1 MNVNREADE
10 FLSGVRGREC
20 WSVIGGASTGS
31 AISIKF
37 GDRVPLLR
45 PLQNPT
51 LSLEDRA
58 FDGERS
64 LIVYCDWRLDRGSGI
79 VCTSQTVDDVG
90 TLDLSALNQIKGQ
103 IVQDI
108 EFTSRMYD
116 LRIQFVNGYHLSVFC
131 DLAADYDGSNYIMFN
146 PKTCIAVTAQGNLSV
161 EMR

>member
-1 MNVNREADE
+1 MSANREAEE
-10 FLSGVRGREC
+10 FMCEVRGREC

-31 AISIKF
+31 AISMRF
-37 GDRVPLLR
+37 GNRVPLRR

-51 LSLEDRA
+51 LSLEERI

-64 LIVYCDWRLDRGSGI
+64 LIVYCDWRLDHGSSV
-79 VCTSQTVDDVG
+79 VCTSQTVDDLG
-90 TLDLSALNQIKGQ
+90 TLDLSAFNQIKGQ

-108 EFTSRMYD
+108 EFTSRMHD
-116 LRIQFVNGYHLSVFC
+116 LRIRFANGYHLSVFC
-131 DLAADYDGSNYIMFN
+131 DLAADHDGPNYIMFN

>member
-1 MNVNREADE
+1 MSVHREAEE

-20 WSVIGGASTGS
+20 WSIIGGASTGS
-31 AISIKF
+31 AISMRF
-37 GDRVPLLR
+37 GNRVPLHRRLK
-45 PLQNPT
+45 NPT
-51 LSLEDRA
+51 LSLEEQT

-64 LIVYCDWRLDRGSGI
+64 LIVYCDWRLDRGSGV
-79 VCTSQTVDDVG
+79 VCTSQTVNDVG
-90 TLDLSALNQIKGQ
+90 ALDLSAFNLIKGQ

-116 LRIQFVNGYHLSVFC
+116 LRMQFANGYHLSVFC
-131 DLAADYDGSNYIMFN
+131 DLAAEHDGPNYIMFN